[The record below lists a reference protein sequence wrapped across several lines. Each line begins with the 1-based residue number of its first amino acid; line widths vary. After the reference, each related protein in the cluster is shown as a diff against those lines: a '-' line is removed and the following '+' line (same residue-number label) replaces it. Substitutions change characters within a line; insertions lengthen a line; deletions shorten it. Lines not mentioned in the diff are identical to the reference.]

1 MLMHQLLI
9 DGANRHPDRTALV
22 WIDRDKSVTYA
33 EAVLAMDRYAGMLHH
48 LGIQAGDRVTV
59 FAHNGMDYLLSLF
72 ACWRIGA
79 IPALVNVQLAD
90 ELAYYVAD
98 HDPSV
103 IVYTHDQV
111 DAVRK
116 AAANQAKPPVLVCM
130 DGAQEGAESLPDLVE
145 AAFAPPPDPLDDQ
158 AIAHLAYTSGTTGQP
173 KGACLRHEPTMRA
186 TGCIAERLRIEPGE
200 SSFGPTALS
209 SSYQLVG
216 NLLPPLHR
224 GCTVNVMGRWSAESG
239 WSAIDKAEASLF
251 VGNPTLLLD
260 ILTVSNARG
269 RKPGCLRL
277 GMSGGAPVPPTLKA
291 RFRDE
296 LGIPLVESCGQS
308 ELGGFVALAAPEF
321 PSDDNLTVIGRPLP
335 DKEVRILD
343 SDGRELPIGEV
354 GEICV
359 RGGFMA
365 GYWNREEKTAEAL
378 RDGWL
383 HTDDAGMM
391 NADGMVTM
399 RGRFSELIRV
409 GETTWF
415 PRDTEEALMTMPG
428 IREAA
433 VIGIPDS
440 QYGHRPIAFATT
452 DGEVDGDKLRR
463 HLICELEFDFSML
476 EIRFIDEFPMTST
489 GKIAKAALRDQV
501 MAE

>member
-1 MLMHQLLI
+1 
-9 DGANRHPDRTALV
+9 
-22 WIDRDKSVTYA
+22 
-33 EAVLAMDRYAGMLHH
+33 
-48 LGIQAGDRVTV
+48 
-59 FAHNGMDYLLSLF
+59 
-72 ACWRIGA
+72 
-79 IPALVNVQLAD
+79 
-90 ELAYYVAD
+90 
-98 HDPSV
+98 
-103 IVYTHDQV
+103 
-111 DAVRK
+111 
-116 AAANQAKPPVLVCM
+116 
-130 DGAQEGAESLPDLVE
+130 
-145 AAFAPPPDPLDDQ
+145 
-158 AIAHLAYTSGTTGQP
+158 
-173 KGACLRHEPTMRA
+173 MRA
-186 TGCIAERLRIEPGE
+186 TNCIAERLRIEPGE

-239 WSAIDKAEASLF
+239 WSAIDTAGASLF

-260 ILTVSNARG
+260 ILSVSIKRG
-269 RKPGCLRL
+269 RKPGRLRF

-321 PSDDNLTVIGRPLP
+321 PCDDNLTVIGRPLP

-365 GYWNREEKTAEAL
+365 GYWGREEKTAETL

-399 RGRFSELIRV
+399 RGRFSELIKV
-409 GETTWF
+409 GKTTWF
-415 PRDTEEALMTMPG
+415 PRDIEEALMTMSG
-428 IREAA
+428 VREAA

-452 DGEVDGDKLRR
+452 DDEVDDAELRR
-463 HLICELEFDFSML
+463 HLAGEVEFDISML
-476 EIRFIDEFPMTST
+476 EIRFVDAFPMTST
-489 GKIAKAALRDQV
+489 GKIAKATLRDQV